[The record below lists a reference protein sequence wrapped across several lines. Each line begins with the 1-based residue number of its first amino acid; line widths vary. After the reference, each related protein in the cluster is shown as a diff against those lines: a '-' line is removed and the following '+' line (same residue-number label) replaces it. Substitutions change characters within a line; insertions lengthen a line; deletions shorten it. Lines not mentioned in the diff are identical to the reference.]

1 MLLPPTLW
9 FSWQLLLRAALL
21 LAQPSGESVV
31 FAAFKRL
38 PFVVRFA
45 LAVIALFG
53 VVIAQHVLFDAL

>member
-1 MLLPPTLW
+1 
-9 FSWQLLLRAALL
+9 LLLRAALL